1 MHAAA
6 KVDVQATESELTAPG
21 AQEASVAAPAV
32 AETATEGAATTG
44 ELGKEATSPSRDQGA
59 APPPRRRRKPLPPLT
74 PADRARAGV
83 VVEASPWNHAM
94 CYCVTLSEVH
104 ERDGRQE
111 EQDRQARAARKHL
124 FELHR
129 AARVRHRTPVLQA
142 WVREE
147 YGLRSGN
154 YIACYKDETL
164 IAEYFGETKQEQPHG
179 MGFKLWTSGAS
190 YIGEWSGGM
199 EHTMTPSVKGCFKWP
214 DGRTYV
220 GTFDKGKRHGRGLK
234 TWPDGMRSYD
244 GEFASGQEHGL
255 GKRIYADGSVFEGR
269 FRYGLRDGPGCMTRP
284 DGFKEKGTFQD
295 ALTMA
300 GGSEEDLEMENLPPL
315 QEHSTKD
322 LLGIAT
328 LALARAVAED
338 LQLYSAQLLQD
349 MLPRALKPKVA
360 TQFVELLN
368 AAPSTSKG
376 SSGRGNS
383 LSPALVSL
391 VPSIAWSD
399 LPVMRLAG
407 VKFTKRD
414 LAMLTYFLETN
425 SAMRELSLASCGL
438 DAPDVAVFA
447 KVLAKST
454 TVQTVDMSWNSIG
467 KPGAQALSQALS
479 RQCKALTTL
488 ILQGCKIGGTGAEF
502 LAEMIKQNKTL
513 TRLDIPYNNIG
524 PTGAAAIAEA
534 LPLNRALMQLDLR
547 GNGLGPSGGL
557 ALADGLLHARQ
568 RHLRVVKVA
577 DNKLGEAVAS
587 AVAAAMRG
595 TASEGLL
602 GFNHHALKGPL
613 CISGTLYGKKRTV
626 RPAAMLESDEEG
638 DEDSNSDFSDDGGLE
653 TGGEASYK
661 PPELPGVR
669 LLRDL

>member
-1 MHAAA
+1 M
-6 KVDVQATESELTAPG
+6 
-21 AQEASVAAPAV
+21 AAPA
-32 AETATEGAATTG
+32 ATETTVEGASTAEVGT
-44 ELGKEATSPSRDQGA
+44 EACSSSHDVTSV
-59 APPPRRRRKPLPPLT
+59 APRPRRHRKPPPPLT
-74 PADRARAGV
+74 SADRARAGA
-83 VVEASPWNHAM
+83 VVEASPWSHTM
-94 CYCVTLSEVH
+94 CYCVTLSEAH
-104 ERDGRQE
+104 ERDGRLE
-111 EQDRQARAARKHL
+111 EQDKQARLARKHL
-124 FELHR
+124 FEQHK

-147 YGLRSGN
+147 YGLRRGN
-154 YIACYKDETL
+154 YVAWYKDETL
-164 IAEYFGETKQEQPHG
+164 LAEYFGDMKQEQPHG
-179 MGFKLWTSGAS
+179 MGFKLWTNGAS

-199 EHTMTPSVKGCFKWP
+199 EHTMTPSVKGCFTWP

-234 TWPDGMRSYD
+234 TWPDGVRSYD

-255 GKRIYADGSVFEGR
+255 GKRTYADGSVFEGR

-300 GGSEEDLEMENLPPL
+300 GGPEDDLEMENLPPL

-368 AAPSTSKG
+368 AAPSSRKG

-414 LAMLTYFLETN
+414 LGMLTYFLETN
-425 SAMRELSLASCGL
+425 SAMRKLSLAACGL

-447 KVLAKST
+447 KMLAKST

-467 KPGAQALSQALS
+467 KPGAQALSQALT
-479 RQCKALTTL
+479 RQCKALSTL
-488 ILQGCKIGGTGAEF
+488 ILQGCKIDGTGAEF
-502 LAEMIKQNKTL
+502 LAEMVKQNKTL

-524 PTGAAAIAEA
+524 PTGAAALAEA

-557 ALADGLLHARQ
+557 ALANGLLHARQ
-568 RHLRVVKVA
+568 HHLRVVKVA

-602 GFNHHALKGPL
+602 GFNHHALKGPQ
-613 CISGTLYGKKRTV
+613 CISGTLYGKKRPV
-626 RPAAMLESDEEG
+626 RPAAMLESDEE
-638 DEDSNSDFSDDGGLE
+638 DDSSNSDFSDDGGLE

-661 PPELPGVR
+661 ALELPGVR
-669 LLRDL
+669 LLSDM